1 MLYNSVSFSLISG
14 YINITF
20 TVRPM
25 DTYYTEINRATL
37 IYCRAQ
43 GISIATGKIVEL
55 DIRFTRN
62 GILLDINNMPSRH
75 YYLTDNGYISTGLLI
90 DPTILEDDQS
100 VYRCQVYVNL
110 EPYNIYTKNITLTL
124 VGKSIIA

>member
-1 MLYNSVSFSLISG
+1 MH
-14 YINITF
+14 
-20 TVRPM
+20 
-25 DTYYTEINRATL
+25 
-37 IYCRAQ
+37 CRAQ

-90 DPTILEDDQS
+90 DPTILEDDRS
-100 VYRCQVYVNL
+100 VYRCQVYVK
-110 EPYNIYTKNITLTL
+110 PCYMYTNNITLTV
-124 VGKSIIA
+124 VGKFIIV